1 MEGACKHSA
10 RLQSRT
16 PAGVRPPRGRTTG
29 ESHHRLLAFFILA
42 YAISWAS
49 WPFFAAGLLPR
60 MEFLPVGPLAAAVI
74 VIALTEGRPGF
85 RTWGRR
91 LIRWRVGWVW
101 YAVALLLP
109 ATLVLVTGIV
119 TMALGA
125 AAPGLERLTWG
136 GLMTVFAVRLVNPLD
151 GALGEEP
158 GFRGY
163 ALPLLQASRPP
174 LLSASILGVLVT
186 LWHLPLV
193 LFGGLSAIGLP
204 TTFAITFLYV
214 WLFNRTGGSVLLTFL
229 FHNSQGTF
237 TVGSFGFAAADA
249 GRAELIYFL
258 AVVLAVLATV
268 VLDRQAWRKASRSA
282 TAVGRF
288 PRPECV
294 PCERRRVAWRSS
306 SPASSA
312 TTPDCRP
319 TGPRSV
325 WSWPRWARGSSGRG
339 RHLRLRLVP
348 RPARRR
354 ALPNPSPTARP
365 AAPASV
371 PRWRRRT

>member
-1 MEGACKHSA
+1 MRRSMGWLK
-10 RLQSRT
+10 
-16 PAGVRPPRGRTTG
+16 
-29 ESHHRLLAFFILA
+29 HHRLLAFFILA

-49 WPFFAAGLLPR
+49 WPFFAAGLMPR
-60 MEFLPVGPLAAAVI
+60 MEFLPVGPLASAVI

-85 RTWGRR
+85 RVWGRR
-91 LIRWRVGWVW
+91 LIRWRVGWLW

-109 ATLVLVTGIV
+109 VALVLVTGFITV
-119 TMALGA
+119 ALGA
-125 AAPGLERLTWG
+125 AAPGLKQLTWS
-136 GLMTVFAVRLVNPLD
+136 GLLTVFAVRLVNPLD

-174 LLSASILGVLVT
+174 LLSAAILGALVT

-193 LFGGLSAIGLP
+193 LFFGLSVIGLP

-214 WLFNRTGGSVLLTFL
+214 WLFNRTGGSVLLTLL

-237 TVGSFGFAAADA
+237 TVGSFGFAAAAA

-268 VLDRQAWRKASRSA
+268 VLDRRAWRKAPRSA

-288 PRPECV
+288 PFRM
-294 PCERRRVAWRSS
+294 
-306 SPASSA
+306 
-312 TTPDCRP
+312 RP
-319 TGPRSV
+319 T
-325 WSWPRWARGSSGRG
+325 
-339 RHLRLRLVP
+339 
-348 RPARRR
+348 
-354 ALPNPSPTARP
+354 
-365 AAPASV
+365 
-371 PRWRRRT
+371 

>member
-1 MEGACKHSA
+1 MMRRSLGWL
-10 RLQSRT
+10 R
-16 PAGVRPPRGRTTG
+16 
-29 ESHHRLLAFFILA
+29 HHRLLAFFILA

-109 ATLVLVTGIV
+109 AALVLVTGFV

-125 AAPGLERLTWG
+125 AAPGLERLTWS

-268 VLDRQAWRKASRSA
+268 VLDRQAWRKAPRSA

-288 PRPECV
+288 PLGMRPM
-294 PCERRRVAWRSS
+294 
-306 SPASSA
+306 
-312 TTPDCRP
+312 
-319 TGPRSV
+319 
-325 WSWPRWARGSSGRG
+325 
-339 RHLRLRLVP
+339 
-348 RPARRR
+348 
-354 ALPNPSPTARP
+354 
-365 AAPASV
+365 
-371 PRWRRRT
+371 